1 MRSLVLVIGVVGIA
15 SLTPACSCS
24 NNNGTGGMDLTAPGA
39 TDDMGFDLDA
49 FLAEHDGM
57 FPDGYV
63 LPPPADGGIII
74 KTDGGTFTC
83 YVTPCQ
89 GHVYQCGDC
98 IDNDGDG
105 LVDSMDP
112 DCLGACQNNETGFT
126 GAIPGQNNAP
136 CKSDCYWDQDTG
148 SGNDSC
154 YWNHSCDPFEQGP
167 PAATNPEIG
176 CAYDPNTH
184 VGGAPVPPGQND
196 CDYLLHNQSTACTN
210 FCKPLTPNGCD
221 CFGCCENPYNK
232 GNYVFAGSVNA
243 AGQGTCTAD
252 QATLND
258 PTKCKPCTPVVG
270 CQQPCGHCQLCF
282 GGAPLPPD
290 CFGDMAGQA
299 PSTDMAGQQP
309 PQQCPTGE
317 QACGLPGQAAC
328 APGFYC
334 ITGCCVQAIP

>member
-1 MRSLVLVIGVVGIA
+1 MRSLMLAVGVLALA

-24 NNNGTGGMDLTAPGA
+24 HNGAM
-39 TDDMGFDLDA
+39 TDDMGIGGGGDDAGFDIDA
-49 FLAEHDGM
+49 FLYDHDGM
-57 FPDGYV
+57 YPDGYV
-63 LPPPADGGIII
+63 LPPPGDGGIVIQ
-74 KTDGGTFTC
+74 TDGGVFIC

-98 IDNDGDG
+98 VDNDGDG
-105 LVDSMDP
+105 LVDSQDP
-112 DCLGACQNNETGFT
+112 DCLGACQNNESGFT
-126 GAIPGQNNAP
+126 GDIPGQNNAP

-176 CAYDPNTH
+176 CAYDHNTK

-196 CDYLLHNQSTACTN
+196 CDYLLHNQDTTCTN

-232 GNYVFAGSVNA
+232 GNYVFAGSTNA
-243 AGQGTCTAD
+243 AGVGTCTAD

-270 CQQPCGHCQLCF
+270 CQNTCGHCQLCF
-282 GGAPLPPD
+282 GGVPLPPD
-290 CFGDMAGQA
+290 CYGDMAGQP
-299 PSTDMAGQQP
+299 PSTDMAGSIP

-317 QACGLPGQAAC
+317 AACGLPGQAPC
-328 APGFYC
+328 DPGFYC